1 MPSEFAIAADPLLG
15 LIQIDMSGFFLEADI
30 RAFEEARN
38 EAHSQLRCGPN
49 EHLTLVDIR
58 SMQIQSQE
66 AVAAFKQ
73 ILDNPAYKS
82 KRIAIVVS
90 HTLARMQ
97 IERAAVD
104 RDVMYFS
111 EDLLVARKW
120 LLNGHI

>member
-1 MPSEFAIAADPLLG
+1 MPPEFAIAADPLLG

-66 AVAAFKQ
+66 AVAAFKL
-73 ILDNPAYKS
+73 ILDNPIYKS

-97 IERAAVD
+97 IQRAAAD
-104 RDVMYFS
+104 RDVMYFA
-111 EDLLVARKW
+111 EDLFVARKW
-120 LLNGHI
+120 LLHGHI

>member
-30 RAFEEARN
+30 HAFEEARN
-38 EAHSQLRCGPN
+38 KAHSQLRCGPN

-66 AVAAFKQ
+66 AVAAFKC

-97 IERAAVD
+97 IQRAAVN

-111 EDLLVARKW
+111 EDLLVARNW
-120 LLNGHI
+120 LLNGCI

>member
-66 AVAAFKQ
+66 AVTAFKR

-97 IERAAVD
+97 IQRAAVD

>member
-66 AVAAFKQ
+66 AVAAFKR

-97 IERAAVD
+97 IQRAAV
-104 RDVMYFS
+104 
-111 EDLLVARKW
+111 
-120 LLNGHI
+120 

>member
-66 AVAAFKQ
+66 AVAAFKR

-90 HTLARMQ
+90 HTLASMQ
-97 IERAAVD
+97 IQRAAVD